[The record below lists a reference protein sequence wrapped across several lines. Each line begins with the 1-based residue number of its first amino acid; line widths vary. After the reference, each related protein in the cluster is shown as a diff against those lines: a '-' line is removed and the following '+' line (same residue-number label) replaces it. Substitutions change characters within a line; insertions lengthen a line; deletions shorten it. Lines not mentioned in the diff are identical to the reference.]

1 MERLK
6 KKPLPLVQKQKF
18 HCNYK
23 ITLNISF
30 GENIDILVLSLPQTI
45 PLNPMLK
52 LARFFC
58 VNLKVPDFNLLRHGH
73 FLSYI
78 EDIISI
84 CSPMYFECHNTF
96 LWLISPTVCL
106 HETND

>member
-1 MERLK
+1 MSEFPIENKWKDFQK
-6 KKPLPLVQKQKF
+6 KTLPLVQKQKF

-73 FLSYI
+73 FFVTLKILYQYVLQCILNVTIHS
-78 EDIISI
+78 
-84 CSPMYFECHNTF
+84 FG
-96 LWLISPTVCL
+96 
-106 HETND
+106 